1 MFFSVGEAIDV
12 QKVDNPTVEQIEQ
25 LHLTYE
31 KKLVELFDTN
41 KEKYGVDRDTQ
52 LTIYWLIAMEWNIYC
67 TS

>member
-1 MFFSVGEAIDV
+1 MFFSVGEAIDI

-52 LTIYWLIAMEWNIYC
+52 LTIY
-67 TS
+67 